1 MYMDL
6 RPLFLICF
14 IVISGGFLLTF
25 FYIAIDDEE
34 EFKTL
39 IKIATIFIFIGCI
52 CLIKMMYF

>member
-1 MYMDL
+1 MDL

-14 IVISGGFLLTF
+14 IVIFASFLFVF
-25 FYIAIDDEE
+25 FYITIEDEK

-52 CLIKMMYF
+52 CLIKIMYF